1 MSIQI
6 VKIKRAL
13 TQAVGAPNKI
23 GRFRCPGHGGY
34 DFNLALRDTA
44 KKVQI
49 TCFSH
54 GCSAKSILESVG
66 LSMSDMYYERV
77 KNSEYITAQAKDR
90 LTPDELN
97 YEIAIIDTHAKD
109 LEDSHI
115 EINAF
120 DGYRAKVAKARLRRH
135 YKSKQGDSQ

>member
-13 TQAVGAPNKI
+13 TQAVGAPNKN
-23 GRFRCPGHGGY
+23 GRFRCPCHGGY

-66 LSMSDMYYERV
+66 LSTSDMYYE
-77 KNSEYITAQAKDR
+77 
-90 LTPDELN
+90 
-97 YEIAIIDTHAKD
+97 
-109 LEDSHI
+109 HI
-115 EINAF
+115 KRQSCTI
-120 DGYRAKVAKARLRRH
+120 AKAQIMLCITSAL
-135 YKSKQGDSQ
+135 SKRDTYRQR